1 VANPDHTEVLMPLQE
16 WLSGVSGW
24 LQDLRPILINVSL
37 AALLLLVGTVVAG
50 FLERLCRRA
59 AEAALDR
66 AGDSGPQPL
75 PRSPGARTSVIIAAS
90 PRLAQSVP
98 ILLGRFVYWITFLLF
113 AAWAIEVL
121 GLPVATRVGE
131 RLASYLP
138 GAFTGIAV
146 MLVGVIVAS
155 LVGGIA
161 TAAAAT
167 KGTAYS
173 AVIGRAV
180 QGLLLVLAVLV
191 GLEQIGVHGELLV
204 MLLSIFLGLVLGG
217 AALAFGLGA
226 RTAVSNIVGS
236 YYVSQNYRVGQTVRV
251 GDFEGRIVRT
261 TATAVILDNRGGQV
275 LVPARLFTEQPS
287 MLLPETS

>member
-1 VANPDHTEVLMPLQE
+1 MPLQE

-24 LQDLRPILINVSL
+24 LQALRPFLINITL
-37 AALLLLVGTVVAG
+37 AALLLLIGTVVAG
-50 FLERLCRRA
+50 YLERLCRRA

-66 AGDSGPQPL
+66 AGSRSDKQPAA
-75 PRSPGARTSVIIAAS
+75 RSPGARTSVIIAAA
-90 PRLAQSVP
+90 PRLAQSLP
-98 ILLGRFVYWITFLLF
+98 ILLGRFVYWVTFLLF

-146 MLVGVIVAS
+146 VLVGVIVAS
-155 LVGGIA
+155 LAGGLA
-161 TAAAAT
+161 TAAAASR
-167 KGTAYS
+167 GTAYS
-173 AVIGRAV
+173 GVIGRAV
-180 QGLLLVLAVLV
+180 QGLLLVLAFLV
-191 GLEQIGVHGELLV
+191 GLEQIGVHGELMV
-204 MLLSIFLGLVLGG
+204 MLLAIFLGLILGG

-236 YYVSQNYRVGQTVRV
+236 YYVAQNYRVGQTVRV

-275 LVPARLFTEQPS
+275 LVPARLFTEVPS
-287 MLLPETS
+287 MLLPEIT